1 MANGNPAL
9 GAALGNAPGMYAI
22 AGGAV
27 GAAGGLCA
35 ALDAISDNVYR
46 RRYESS
52 LERAVRQANELDA
65 VAREA
70 IAVVQEQSNE
80 IARLKR
86 LLEQRQGY
94 INRLAA
100 RRSAAA
106 AA

>member
-1 MANGNPAL
+1 MAANGNPAL
-9 GAALGNAPGMYAI
+9 GAVLGNAPGMYAI

-27 GAAGGLCA
+27 GAAGAFCA
-35 ALDAISDNVYR
+35 ALDAISDNVHR

-70 IAVVQEQSNE
+70 IAVVEAQANE

-86 LLEQRQGY
+86 VVAQRQGC
-94 INRLAA
+94 IDRLVGK
-100 RRSAAA
+100 RSAAA
-106 AA
+106 A